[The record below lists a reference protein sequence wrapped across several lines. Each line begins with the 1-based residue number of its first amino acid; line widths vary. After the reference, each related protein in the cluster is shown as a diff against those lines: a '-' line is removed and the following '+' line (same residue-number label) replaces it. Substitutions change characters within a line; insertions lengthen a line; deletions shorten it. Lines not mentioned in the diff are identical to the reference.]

1 MSRLATFTVSPMAVM
16 CSWLPPPKR
25 EATIGPKC
33 APILKPSRDEIGV
46 GRDVS
51 QDVVR
56 EQRPTHASTAWH
68 ASSSPGSGKPKRIM
82 APVAH
87 EARDETVATDRFLI
101 NETVKLFQQR
111 TGVVR
116 SERLA
121 QPGEAGQIHEN
132 DRRLLAHGLAEKV
145 RISREAFC

>member
-1 MSRLATFTVSPMAVM
+1 MARVVVA
-16 CSWLPPPKR
+16 R
-25 EATIGPKC
+25 
-33 APILKPSRDEIGV
+33 V
-46 GRDVS
+46 GQAEED
-51 QDVVR
+51 
-56 EQRPTHASTAWH
+56 H
-68 ASSSPGSGKPKRIM
+68 GS
-82 APVAH
+82 VAH